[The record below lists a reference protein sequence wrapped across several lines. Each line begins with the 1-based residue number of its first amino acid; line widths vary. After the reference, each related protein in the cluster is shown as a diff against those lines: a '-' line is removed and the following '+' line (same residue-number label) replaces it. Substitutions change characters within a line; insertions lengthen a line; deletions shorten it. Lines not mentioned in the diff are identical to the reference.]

1 MSNFFQFF
9 IHLLVISAFLLIFI
23 MTFVFIKPF
32 RINRRRMV
40 STIVLKT
47 GYLVYMLILLSFF
60 YFLIFVDKDLQDLI
74 TDNHF
79 ILILLC
85 LFVPNIGILIRR
97 KIRKRR
103 TDYNYLVTFINL
115 IAITYLIYMFY
126 QIRLINWIMGSLFSV
141 PGSQLQFQVT
151 GYELQALVTC
161 FYQMYP
167 LYFYLLSWSV
177 IQWSFDS
184 HLLARLNYSGRLTIA
199 VIRFAVIWRLAT
211 GSFTLCTLLYALIS
225 TI

>member
-32 RINRRRMV
+32 RINRKRMV

-74 TDNHF
+74 TDTHF

-85 LFVPNIGILIRR
+85 LFIPNIGILIRR
-97 KIRKRR
+97 KIRERR
-103 TDYNYLVTFINL
+103 THYNYLVTFVNL

-126 QIRLINWIMGSLFSV
+126 QIQLI
-141 PGSQLQFQVT
+141 T
-151 GYELQALVTC
+151 
-161 FYQMYP
+161 
-167 LYFYLLSWSV
+167 
-177 IQWSFDS
+177 
-184 HLLARLNYSGRLTIA
+184 
-199 VIRFAVIWRLAT
+199 
-211 GSFTLCTLLYALIS
+211 
-225 TI
+225 

>member
-74 TDNHF
+74 TDTHF
-79 ILILLC
+79 ISILLC

-97 KIRKRR
+97 KIRERR
-103 TDYNYLVTFINL
+103 THYNYLVTFVNL

-126 QIRLINWIMGSLFSV
+126 QIQLI
-141 PGSQLQFQVT
+141 T
-151 GYELQALVTC
+151 
-161 FYQMYP
+161 
-167 LYFYLLSWSV
+167 
-177 IQWSFDS
+177 
-184 HLLARLNYSGRLTIA
+184 
-199 VIRFAVIWRLAT
+199 
-211 GSFTLCTLLYALIS
+211 
-225 TI
+225 

>member
-32 RINRRRMV
+32 RINRKRMV

-74 TDNHF
+74 TDTHF

-85 LFVPNIGILIRR
+85 LFIPNIGILIRR
-97 KIRKRR
+97 KIRERR
-103 TDYNYLVTFINL
+103 THYNYLVTFVNL

-126 QIRLINWIMGSLFSV
+126 QIRLITWI

-151 GYELQALVTC
+151 GYELQDLVPC
-161 FYQMYP
+161 FYQRYP
-167 LYFYLLSWSV
+167 LYLFPFIYDLLFVWWV
-177 IQWSFDS
+177 KCF
-184 HLLARLNYSGRLTIA
+184 
-199 VIRFAVIWRLAT
+199 
-211 GSFTLCTLLYALIS
+211 S